1 MRKRHGDKE
10 ETMRITPILVAA
22 FLAAGCSLALAQ
34 AGGGAAGGGAA
45 GGASG
50 GGAAADGGG
59 AAAGGATG
67 AAAGTAG
74 GASAGSSGQS
84 GSGVGGDQR
93 ASRSFGRFRRGDDMA
108 PLVVPREEA
117 PVRLRTNRERW

>member
-1 MRKRHGDKE
+1 MK
-10 ETMRITPILVAA
+10 ITPILVGT
-22 FLAAGCSLALAQ
+22 FLAAGSTLALAQ